1 MTEVWRSLD
10 FMGHGNYDVSN
21 QGRVRK
27 HGKTSTRLMKLRQTS
42 SGPAYVGL
50 SVNGVTDTHAV
61 AKLVLDAF
69 RETRRSFKNS
79 YVLHLDG
86 DRTND
91 HIDNLRWTTR
101 GNAIRYHRSYIQE
114 SESKDCT
121 SRPVL
126 ETYNM
131 RFYKSVLAAAREFAI
146 PPIDIYNQ
154 CMHIATPQSELA
166 YLNFEWAG
174 SE

>member
-21 QGRVRK
+21 TGKVRT
-27 HGKTSTRLMKLRQTS
+27 HNETPPRLMKLRRTASGHTS
-42 SGPAYVGL
+42 VKL
-50 SVNGVTDTHAV
+50 TVNGMTDSYEV
-61 AKLVLDAF
+61 GKLVLDAF
-69 RETRRSFKNS
+69 RATIRSFKNS
-79 YVLHLDG
+79 YALHLDG
-86 DRTND
+86 DRTNN

-101 GNAIRYHRSYIQE
+101 SNATRYHRSYIQE
-114 SESKDCT
+114 SELKDCT

-131 RFYKSVLAAAREFAI
+131 RFYKSVLAAAREFSI

-154 CMHIATPQSELA
+154 CVNVHTPHNEFA
-166 YLNFEWAG
+166 HLNFEWAG
-174 SE
+174 RE